1 MLTPSVGR
9 GSVGEQL
16 AVGIFCLGLV
26 LGGVI
31 SAVMAWILGGLFSA
45 ISMQVA
51 VTLVA
56 LAAVGGLLRDWHV
69 VELAL
74 PETRRQ
80 IPRSIFA
87 RGLLRASFRFGV
99 ELGTGWLTYVTSTL
113 PYILVSAVVI
123 LHLPFHLAICAGA
136 GFGTGRAAMTL
147 LRLLDPDGEAWDRR
161 MAEAAGWLVPAC
173 SLLGVPAA
181 VIVVVLRAL

>member
-9 GSVGEQL
+9 GSVGEQF
-16 AVGIFCLGLV
+16 AVGTFCLGLV
-26 LGGVI
+26 LGGII

-45 ISMQVA
+45 ISVQVA
-51 VTLVA
+51 AALVVVV
-56 LAAVGGLLRDWHV
+56 AVGGLLRDWQV

-80 IPRSIFA
+80 VPRSIFA
-87 RGLLRASFRFGV
+87 RGLVRASFRFGV

-113 PYILVSAVVI
+113 PYVLLSAVVI
-123 LHLPFHLAICAGA
+123 LHLPFRLAICAGV
-136 GFGTGRAAMTL
+136 GFGIGRAAMTL

-161 MAEAAGWLVPAC
+161 MVEAAHWLTPAC
-173 SLLGVPAA
+173 SLLGVVAA
-181 VIVVVLRAL
+181 VVVVLLRAL